1 MSGRPSLGRTL
12 TTTALSNLALPL
24 SALVT
29 GPILARALDPD
40 GRGEL
45 AAVLAPVGLAAMLL
59 TFGLPESLAFHVAR
73 GRMRVRDAVRLGVA
87 LGALTGLIAAVVV
100 VLLAPLILRR
110 HPEGE
115 GLLIAMAATLPLL
128 MAVGTLRYVAQ
139 GSDRFDLVNRERW
152 LAVGSRLVLIVALAA
167 AGAVTVTNAAWVTQ
181 GTTLLAT
188 AMLLP
193 IALRRVESRP
203 ARYRPPQQAE
213 RPITGAGTTARILL
227 GYGLRGW
234 TATLGAIVVLRLDQ
248 VLIAPFAGTRELGYY
263 AVAVS
268 VAELP
273 AIALLAAREVMLATS
288 AGRSDPLLIAR
299 MTRTVIAVA
308 IPVCLVGILV
318 APVALPLLFGSAF
331 EPAVA
336 MAQILLL
343 AAVPGGVGFILAAA
357 LLGLERPRLA
367 SASQAVGAVVLIVGL
382 AMFVPSGGAMAA
394 AWVGLVARLT
404 AMGLA
409 TASLVRVTGIG
420 WMEFLV
426 PRRDDVRELVR
437 RLRAQIVRDRP
448 QPPR

>member
-1 MSGRPSLGRTL
+1 LGRTL

-29 GPILARALDPD
+29 GPILARTLGPD

-87 LGALTGLIAAVVV
+87 LGALTGLIAAAVV

-115 GLLIAMAATLPLL
+115 GLLIALAATLPLL

-213 RPITGAGTTARILL
+213 RPIAAAGGTTARILL

-299 MTRTVIAVA
+299 MTRTIIVVA
-308 IPVCLVGILV
+308 IPVCLLGILV